1 LKKKPLKTFFSKSD
15 IQVKSDNLN
24 YEFIKG
30 KKMKRM
36 KMSGIP
42 TVLVNTDASGT
53 DDESTPPEVQ
63 WGARNF
69 ARQFVRH

>member
-1 LKKKPLKTFFSKSD
+1 LKKTLKIFFSKSD
-15 IQVKSDNLN
+15 IQVKSDKLK

-53 DDESTPPEVQ
+53 DDESIPPEVLE
-63 WGARNF
+63 AKI
-69 ARQFVRH
+69 

>member
-1 LKKKPLKTFFSKSD
+1 
-15 IQVKSDNLN
+15 VKSDKLK

-53 DDESTPPEVQ
+53 DDESIPPEVLE
-63 WGARNF
+63 AKI
-69 ARQFVRH
+69 